1 MHKPSTNR
9 EKLSLFSDLLVGP
22 KEQTQLENIPASDR
36 VSPHTIED
44 VEDVMLA
51 CSSREGDLRGRKPE
65 PPQEDI
71 DYAFEPKVPLQ
82 QQVRDSYD
90 PAKANEFF
98 LKFAERGMW
107 MVPGLVSV
115 EAPIAPFTAD
125 DWEEIN
131 DPTSIKRPRREVRA
145 ILEDKAEF
153 HRALLLVHDMRS
165 MGVQFLAGTGT
176 LGKNVVPGRSIHR
189 EVELLVKSGFTT
201 LD

>member
-1 MHKPSTNR
+1 
-9 EKLSLFSDLLVGP
+9 
-22 KEQTQLENIPASDR
+22 
-36 VSPHTIED
+36 
-44 VEDVMLA
+44 
-51 CSSREGDLRGRKPE
+51 
-65 PPQEDI
+65 
-71 DYAFEPKVPLQ
+71 
-82 QQVRDSYD
+82 
-90 PAKANEFF
+90 
-98 LKFAERGMW
+98 MW

-201 LD
+201 LDALRTATLNPALYLAKLDRYGVVEPGHVANLVLLDENPLEDITNIEKIDAVIAAGKYFSRAELSALLSGVKSVQAAVAGTSSSWDAKAAR